1 MLHPAS
7 TRDPQ
12 PTTKAEIARR
22 NGALSR
28 GPVTAAGKARSALN
42 ATRHGLSSRTVV
54 LRGDAEAAELDALR
68 AALLARCQPLDA
80 AEAHWVEELVF
91 VAWRQRRLRDLEEA
105 VLAGAGTEHAPVL
118 PSLATVMRYRARL
131 DREWRRAGEELAALR
146 QGRPAMADPSQ
157 LRWLADRIERVNRT
171 IAAAAACPES
181 PAAETT
187 GEMPAAQGAEPENR
201 VDEPPIGTNEP
212 RHPVPPSPASGLEE
226 PSPSRSLNR
235 HQRRRLAALMR
246 RAA

>member
-54 LRGDAEAAELDALR
+54 LRDDAEAVELDGLR
-68 AALLARCQPLDA
+68 AALFARCQPLDA

-91 VAWRQRRLRDLEEA
+91 VAWRQRRLRELEEA
-105 VLAGAGTEHAPVL
+105 VLAWAGTEAGPAL

-131 DREWRRAGEELAALR
+131 DREWRRAGEELAA
-146 QGRPAMADPSQ
+146 
-157 LRWLADRIERVNRT
+157 E
-171 IAAAAACPES
+171 
-181 PAAETT
+181 
-187 GEMPAAQGAEPENR
+187 GAEPENR
-201 VDEPPIGTNEP
+201 VDGPPTGTNEP
-212 RHPVPPSPASGLEE
+212 TPSRVTNESRHPVPPRPASGLEE

-246 RAA
+246 PAA